1 MNQSLTPLFTAL
13 KHKNETVS
21 CHVPGHKNGR
31 VFFEEA
37 APCYKDILR
46 LDATEIEG
54 LDDLHD
60 PEGVIRE
67 AEELLSSL
75 YDSSSSF
82 FLTGGSTAGNLALL
96 LAAGP
101 GEKIIVQRNSHQSV
115 FHGLELADQNPVF
128 LAPET
133 DSLSGLA
140 LGISSG
146 QLEQALSSHPETK
159 AVFLTNPTY
168 EGYTLPLKEHAA
180 VCRAYDTLLV
190 VDEAHGAHFL
200 PGSSPWFPKSALSA
214 GADAVVQSA
223 HKTLPAMTMGAWL
236 HLGERMEKTEVKRR
250 LSMIQSSS
258 PSYPI
263 MGSLDT
269 ARAYAAEKNDW
280 KETAEVISLHRKM
293 LETKV
298 RLLPESIGPYR
309 LDPLKV
315 NLYTEEEGRPEKWQE
330 QMKSQGMFPELIS
343 PVHLLAVLSL
353 DKEEISE
360 TMEKLVSV
368 FSRETCTEKVHE
380 PVPGK
385 GLTSLVYTYREMFT
399 KKTREVLWEESE
411 GLTAA
416 ETVIPY
422 PPGIPLLLRGERIHS
437 MHLKERNRL
446 RKKGVR
452 IKGNREKLKVFDPGE
467 DKKS

>member
-31 VFFEEA
+31 VFLEEA
-37 APCYKDILR
+37 SPYYRKILR

-54 LDDLHD
+54 LDDLHE

-67 AEELLSSL
+67 AEELLSAL
-75 YDSSSSF
+75 YDSDSSF
-82 FLTGGSTAGNLALL
+82 FLTGGSTSGNLALL

-115 FHGLELADQNPVF
+115 FHGLELADQQPVF

-133 DSLSGLA
+133 DSVSGLG
-140 LGISSG
+140 LGVSSR
-146 QLEQALSSHPETK
+146 QLEKALRSHPDTK

-168 EGYTLPLKEHAA
+168 EGYTLPLKEHVE
-180 VCRAYDTLLV
+180 VCRAYDTLLF

-200 PGSSPWFPKSALSA
+200 PGSSPWFPESALSA

-236 HLGERMEKTEVKRR
+236 HLGVSMDKTEVKRR

-263 MGSLDT
+263 MGSLDA
-269 ARAYAAEKNDW
+269 ARAYAARKNDW
-280 KETAEVISLHRKM
+280 KETVEVISLHKKM
-293 LETKV
+293 LETKI

-309 LDPLKV
+309 LDPLKI

-330 QMKSQGMFPELIS
+330 QMKRERLFPELIS
-343 PVHLLAVLSL
+343 PVHLLVVLSL
-353 DKEEISE
+353 DKEDISE
-360 TMEKLVSV
+360 TIKKLAPV
-368 FSRETCTEKVHE
+368 FSRETFIEKTHY

-385 GLTSLVYTYREMFT
+385 GLTSLVYTYGEMFT
-399 KKTREVLWEESE
+399 KKTHEVSWEESE
-411 GLTAA
+411 GMTAA

-437 MHLKERNRL
+437 THVEERNRL

-452 IKGNREKLKVFDPGE
+452 IKGGREKLKVFDPGE
-467 DKKS
+467 DNKS